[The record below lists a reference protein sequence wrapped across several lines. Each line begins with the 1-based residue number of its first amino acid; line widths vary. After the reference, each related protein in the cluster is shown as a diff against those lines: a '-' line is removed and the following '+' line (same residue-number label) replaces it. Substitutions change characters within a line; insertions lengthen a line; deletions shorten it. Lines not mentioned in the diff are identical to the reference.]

1 LETTPTREAGLSKE
15 TVVPMERA
23 VPRDR
28 VVPLERP
35 TPTETAPDQPAPAH
49 ASPEAPTR
57 SYWVD
62 PSLVSVA
69 AEKVSAPESQQGVA
83 LRFGEPERESGNQ
96 VRIPVALRLE
106 ATNELVSFQMVIRV
120 EQEPDGAS

>member
-1 LETTPTREAGLSKE
+1 
-15 TVVPMERA
+15 MDRA
-23 VPRDR
+23 IPRDR

-35 TPTETAPDQPAPAH
+35 TPAEPASVPPAAAP
-49 ASPEAPTR
+49 ASPEAPVG

-69 AEKVSAPESQQGVA
+69 AEKVSTPDGHQGVA

-120 EQEPDGAS
+120 EQEPDESS